1 MTRYLGI
8 PGQAISYKVGERAWF
23 EARDRARRRDGADFN
38 LKAFH
43 TRAFELGPMGLEQM
57 RRELGG

>member
-1 MTRYLGI
+1 M

-23 EARDRARRRDGADFN
+23 EARERARQRDGAAFE

-43 TRAFELGPMGLEQM
+43 MRAFDLGPMGLEQM